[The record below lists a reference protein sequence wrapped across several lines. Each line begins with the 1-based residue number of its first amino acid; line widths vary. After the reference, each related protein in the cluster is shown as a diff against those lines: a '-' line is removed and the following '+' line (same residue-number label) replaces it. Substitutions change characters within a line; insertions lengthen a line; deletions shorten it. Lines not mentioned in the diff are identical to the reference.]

1 MKQQF
6 GAAGKSAA
14 AAAAARAFR
23 DDSAGGMHVPAR
35 KVSTGGSWFAP
46 VVSGGAK
53 GGSPLSKLK
62 QQDGGVLQPTLS
74 DATRAALELSH
85 LAIGVDA
92 PTDSMQL
99 GALAAQQA
107 VPAYYVAMD
116 SSPNLGNS
124 YSARYAYTKAA
135 AAAASKG
142 DIPGVPA
149 AAERFLEGS
158 YASNGSYGAGGWT
171 AGQYDSCLD
180 DSKKAAMAEWQLQQQ
195 AAAALQHKQYSAA
208 QLINARH
215 RSSAGGAKILSREC
229 SVETGSVV
237 ACVAA
242 ADAAAGQYSP
252 RQEQQHRQAAEIDAL
267 KQMLGGVGGEN
278 SATLVSE
285 NTTMDKGQLQEQA
298 AEKTED
304 MLDQTQS
311 VPFELMGSPRS
322 RLYLTSN
329 AEGKPATAQQL
340 LVMLGR
346 EEAAAAP
353 PQQQGSSSSGRNSP
367 RGDSVGCEGGFG
379 SPCAMN
385 SVLRPAAGSPYLPDS
400 RLSSPAF
407 GNSPHGSS
415 HNLLTAVKRVQLL
428 AGHGSSKLSASSRV
442 ADALQGGEAAW
453 PTNPKEVIPA
463 AALEEASVV
472 VQLVVAEPEEV
483 QCGNTEEGLA
493 ATSAEGTIQPASPA
507 AAASSGLVAGA
518 DTAASEP
525 FAVEAAAAEDGEVEA
540 VSTAE
545 LLGMLFDSTMSPE
558 DKARRM
564 ATTFK
569 NTISRHNL

>member
-1 MKQQF
+1 
-6 GAAGKSAA
+6 
-14 AAAAARAFR
+14 
-23 DDSAGGMHVPAR
+23 
-35 KVSTGGSWFAP
+35 
-46 VVSGGAK
+46 
-53 GGSPLSKLK
+53 LK
-62 QQDGGVLQPTLS
+62 QQEGGVLQPTLS

-135 AAAASKG
+135 AAAAAKA

-158 YASNGSYGAGGWT
+158 YASNGSFGTGGWT
-171 AGQYDSCLD
+171 AAQYDSCSD

-195 AAAALQHKQYSAA
+195 AAAVLQHKQYSAA
-208 QLINARH
+208 QLINSRH

-252 RQEQQHRQAAEIDAL
+252 RQEQQQQRQAAEIDAL

-346 EEAAAAP
+346 EEAVVAP
-353 PQQQGSSSSGRNSP
+353 QQQQQGSSASGRNSP
-367 RGDSVGCEGGFG
+367 RGDSAGCEGGFG
-379 SPCAMN
+379 SPCGMN

-407 GNSPHGSS
+407 GNSPHASS
-415 HNLLTAVKRVQLL
+415 HNLLTAVQRVQLL
-428 AGHGSSKLSASSRV
+428 AGHGSSKLSVSSRV

-463 AALEEASVV
+463 AAAPEEASVV

-483 QCGNTEEGLA
+483 QCGNAEQGEAGASAVA
-493 ATSAEGTIQPASPA
+493 ASQPASPA

-518 DTAASEP
+518 DTAAPEP
-525 FAVEAAAAEDGEVEA
+525 SAAEAAAAAPEDGEVEA

-569 NTISRHNL
+569 KTISRHNL

>member
-1 MKQQF
+1 
-6 GAAGKSAA
+6 
-14 AAAAARAFR
+14 
-23 DDSAGGMHVPAR
+23 
-35 KVSTGGSWFAP
+35 
-46 VVSGGAK
+46 
-53 GGSPLSKLK
+53 
-62 QQDGGVLQPTLS
+62 
-74 DATRAALELSH
+74 
-85 LAIGVDA
+85 
-92 PTDSMQL
+92 
-99 GALAAQQA
+99 
-107 VPAYYVAMD
+107 
-116 SSPNLGNS
+116 
-124 YSARYAYTKAA
+124 
-135 AAAASKG
+135 
-142 DIPGVPA
+142 
-149 AAERFLEGS
+149 
-158 YASNGSYGAGGWT
+158 
-171 AGQYDSCLD
+171 
-180 DSKKAAMAEWQLQQQ
+180 
-195 AAAALQHKQYSAA
+195 
-208 QLINARH
+208 
-215 RSSAGGAKILSREC
+215 
-229 SVETGSVV
+229 VETGSVV

-252 RQEQQHRQAAEIDAL
+252 RQEQQQQRQAAEIDAL

-346 EEAAAAP
+346 EEAVVAP
-353 PQQQGSSSSGRNSP
+353 QQQQQGSSASGRNSP
-367 RGDSVGCEGGFG
+367 RGDSAGCEGGFG
-379 SPCAMN
+379 SPCGMN

-407 GNSPHGSS
+407 GNSPHASS
-415 HNLLTAVKRVQLL
+415 HNLLTAVQRVQLL
-428 AGHGSSKLSASSRV
+428 AGHGSSKLSVTSRV

-463 AALEEASVV
+463 AAAPEEAGASA
-472 VQLVVAEPEEV
+472 VA
-483 QCGNTEEGLA
+483 A
-493 ATSAEGTIQPASPA
+493 SQPASPA

-518 DTAASEP
+518 DTAAPEP
-525 FAVEAAAAEDGEVEA
+525 SAAEAAAAAPEDGEVEA

-569 NTISRHNL
+569 KTISRHNL

>member
-6 GAAGKSAA
+6 GAASKSAA

-53 GGSPLSKLK
+53 GCSPLSKLK
-62 QQDGGVLQPTLS
+62 QQEGSVLQPTLS

-85 LAIGVDA
+85 LAIGVEA
-92 PTDSMQL
+92 AADSMQL
-99 GALAAQQA
+99 AALAGQQA

-124 YSARYAYTKAA
+124 YSTRYAYTKAA
-135 AAAASKG
+135 AAAAAKG
-142 DIPGVPA
+142 DVPGVPA
-149 AAERFLEGS
+149 AAERFLECS
-158 YASNGSYGAGGWT
+158 YASNGSCGTGGWP
-171 AGQYDSCLD
+171 AGQYDGCSD

-195 AAAALQHKQYSAA
+195 AAAVLQHKQYSAA

-229 SVETGSVV
+229 IVETGSVV
-237 ACVAA
+237 ACAA
-242 ADAAAGQYSP
+242 ATDVAAGQYSP
-252 RQEQQHRQAAEIDAL
+252 RQEQQQRQAAEIDAL
-267 KQMLGGVGGEN
+267 KQMLGGVGVEN

-285 NTTMDKGQLQEQA
+285 NTAMDKGQLQEQA
-298 AEKTED
+298 AEKTEG

-340 LVMLGR
+340 LVMLDR

-353 PQQQGSSSSGRNSP
+353 QQQQQQQDSNGSGRNSP
-367 RGDSVGCEGGFG
+367 RGDSVGCDGGFG

-385 SVLRPAAGSPYLPDS
+385 SVLRPAAGSPYLPGS
-400 RLSSPAF
+400 QLNSPAF

-415 HNLLTAVKRVQLL
+415 HNLLTAVQRVQLL
-428 AGHGSSKLSASSRV
+428 ARHGSSKLSASSRV
-442 ADALQGGEAAW
+442 ADALQGGGAAW
-453 PTNPKEVIPA
+453 PTDPKEVISA
-463 AALEEASVV
+463 AAPEEASVV
-472 VQLVVAEPEEV
+472 VQLVVANPEEV
-483 QCGNTEEGLA
+483 RCSNAEAEAGE
-493 ATSAEGTIQPASPA
+493 TSQPASPA

-518 DTAASEP
+518 DTAAPEP
-525 FAVEAAAAEDGEVEA
+525 SAAEAAVAEDGEVQA

-564 ATTFK
+564 ATIFK
-569 NTISRHNL
+569 KTISRRNL